1 MENFQKLFQKG
12 IFSNLKTQSLLP
24 TYPFLGNYLMNST
37 KKKKKE
43 KVKGNMKSREQWLQ
57 PRGKL
62 RIGGRVTSGLH

>member
-12 IFSNLKTQSLLP
+12 IFRNLKTQSLLP

-37 KKKKKE
+37 KKKKE
-43 KVKGNMKSREQWLQ
+43 KVKGNMKSKEQWLQ

-62 RIGGRVTSGLH
+62 RIGGRVTSVLH